1 MNRFITRLLFHG
13 ALLLGTMVSF
23 AQTNTVEF
31 GQNRVQFK
39 NFKWRYYQSRH
50 FNTYFSQ
57 GGLELGKYVVQIAEK
72 ELPQLEQFMET
83 TPRQRVNI
91 VVYNSFSEM
100 KQSNIGIGVEWQNTG
115 GVTKLVGNKMIV
127 YFDGNHENLR
137 KQIRQGIARIMLETL
152 LFGEDI
158 GEFAGNA
165 ALIDFPKWFT
175 DGFIAYAAENWSA
188 KEDEELKSIMLSG
201 KYNNFNQLAYDHP
214 LLAGHAF
221 WYYVETKYGKDA
233 VPYLMYI
240 TRINRGLKKGFEQV
254 LSLTPKKATQDFMYY
269 YTKRYSDDN
278 KRRKTSA
285 KGRTIVAQEI
295 GKSDYYRFNANPKNN
310 SYAVVEFKKGLYKV
324 QIQLGWN
331 KPKVLLKSG
340 VMQLANQLDPNY
352 PMMAWNPKG
361 NRLAIVYE
369 HEGHTKLMIYDL
381 ISHITIR
388 QDLPQFDRVIDF
400 KYMPVQENTLLMSAV
415 KNGHTDIFT
424 YSITNSKTEQITN
437 DVYDDLDP
445 SFAAFPGK
453 SGIIYSSNRPGPK
466 GRGTDTSLLGNP
478 YNIFMV
484 DNWNKSADKQITQ
497 LTDMKYGNA
506 RLPMQYN
513 TTHFTFVSD
522 ANGIRNR
529 YAGFFKSQNMGV
541 DSLFYVGSEILH
553 NPEKEELDSALAAY
567 GATAPDSV
575 EAVIITNDSTY
586 TFPISN
592 YPYGILESRVT
603 GEQGEVSEVVGY
615 ADIKRLMKLKVDTN
629 TLRRR
634 NVSARPTHFRQ
645 DQMHADSIKQGLPT
659 YLSAPKK
666 DTSSHPNFFQN
677 EFSNETTDSSANGNN
692 SNNSSTPAILN
703 LAADDK
709 DNDRLSLFGDKSSGA
724 KPSVLK
730 SSKLFP
736 YKWKFA
742 SDYLI
747 LQIDNSVLINR
758 YQIYTGPPGGPI
770 RLTDPVNG
778 LIRIGV
784 SDLFE
789 DVKFN
794 GGFRIPS
801 SLQGSEYFFTA
812 SYLKKRF
819 DYKFTY
825 YRKVDKS
832 GAVQDTDRVQNLV
845 TWVPARLITNLFQ
858 AEVRYPFD
866 QVRSIRMQGGI
877 RTDKLVKE
885 AYTQHSLEAPDL
897 KETYALLRLEYVYDN
912 TINPAINIWNGTRYK
927 LYVDLNS
934 QLTNNGLNEAF
945 NPNAPAVNGRFTY
958 NWGVDIRHYE
968 KIYRNFIWATRF
980 SMDMSWGS
988 RKLLY
993 YLGGI
998 DNWLNPQINLNTPV
1012 HNTNYAYQTLAEN
1025 LRGYKQNAKNG
1036 NNVMLLNTELR
1047 LPIFA
1052 TFIDKPINSAFL
1064 RNAQLTSFVDIG
1076 TAWNE
1081 KLSFKDA
1088 NYAIYNDGT
1097 GVVTKI
1103 KEGFL
1108 GPFIGGY
1115 GFGARTTIAGYFLR
1129 VDAGWPLVNFFKNG
1143 PIWYFGMGVD
1153 F

>member
-13 ALLLGTMVSF
+13 TLLLGTIVSQ

-50 FNTYFSQ
+50 FNTYFAQ
-57 GGLELGKYVVQIAEK
+57 NGLELGKYAAQVAEK
-72 ELPQLEQFMET
+72 ELPQLEQFMESN
-83 TPRQRVNI
+83 PRQRINI
-91 VVYNSFSEM
+91 VVYNSFGEM
-100 KQSNIGIGVEWQNTG
+100 KQSNIGIGVDWQNTG

-137 KQIRQGIARIMLETL
+137 RQIRQGIARIMLETL

-175 DGFIAYAAENWSA
+175 DGFIGYAAENWTA
-188 KEDEELKSIMLSG
+188 KQDEELKLIIMSG
-201 KYNNFNQLAYDHP
+201 KYSNFNALAYDHT
-214 LLAGHAF
+214 LLAGQAF
-221 WYYVETKYGKDA
+221 WYYVESKYGKDA

-254 LSLTPKKATQDFMYY
+254 LNQTPKKATKDFFVFYQ
-269 YTKRYSDDN
+269 KRFQEDN
-278 KRRKTSA
+278 RRRKTSA

-295 GKSDYYRFNANPKNN
+295 TPKADYYRFNPNPKNN
-310 SYAVVEFKKGLYKV
+310 SYAVVEFKKGVYRV

-331 KPKVLLKSG
+331 KPKVLLHSG
-340 VMQLANQLDPNY
+340 VMQLANQVDPNY
-352 PMMAWNPKG
+352 PQMAWNTKG
-361 NRLAIVYE
+361 NRLAVVYE
-369 HEGHTKLMIYDL
+369 HEGKTKLMIYDL
-381 ISHITIR
+381 ITRTTIR
-388 QDLPQFDRVIDF
+388 QELNQFDRIIDF
-400 KYMPVQENTLLMSAV
+400 KYMPVQENTLLLSAV

-424 YSITNSKTEQITN
+424 YNISNSKTDQITN

-453 SGIIYSSNRPGPK
+453 SGILYSSNRPGPK
-466 GRGTDTSLLGNP
+466 GRGSDTSLLNHP
-478 YNIFMV
+478 FNIFMV
-484 DNWNKSADKQITQ
+484 DNWNRSSEKQITQ
-497 LTDMKYGNA
+497 LTDLQYGNA
-506 RLPMQYN
+506 KLPMQYN

-529 YAGFFKSQNMGV
+529 YAGFFKSQADGV

-553 NPEKEELDSALAAY
+553 NPDQEELDSAMAAY
-567 GATAPDSV
+567 GSTAPDSV
-575 EAVIITNDSTY
+575 EAITITKDSTY

-592 YPYGILESRVT
+592 YPYGIQESRIT
-603 GEQGEVSEVVGY
+603 GEKGEVSEVVQY
-615 ADIKRLMKLKVDTN
+615 ADIKRLMKLKVDTVVLKKRNITAKN
-629 TLRRR
+629 T
-634 NVSARPTHFRQ
+634 NFRKA
-645 DQMHADSIKQGLPT
+645 QMHADSLRLGLPT
-659 YLSAPKK
+659 YLAPSK
-666 DTSSHPNFFQN
+666 DTSTHPNFFQN
-677 EFSNETTDSSANGNN
+677 EFGNEPADT
-692 SNNSSTPAILN
+692 SNNAVTANEP
-703 LAADDK
+703 
-709 DNDRLSLFGDKSSGA
+709 SLFEKRRDEEST
-724 KPSVLK
+724 LK
-730 SSKLFP
+730 KSKLFP
-736 YKWKFA
+736 YKFKFA

-747 LQIDNSVLINR
+747 LQLDNSILVNK
-758 YQIYTGPPGGPI
+758 YQPFTGPPSGPI

-789 DVKFN
+789 DLKFN

-812 SYLKKRF
+812 NYLKKRF

-825 YRKVDKS
+825 YRKVDKGS
-832 GAVQDTDRVQNLV
+832 GFVIRDQAGNDSAFISTKM
-845 TWVPARLITNLFQ
+845 ITNIYQ
-858 AEVRYPFD
+858 GEIRYPFD
-866 QVRSIRMQGGI
+866 QVRSIRLSAGI
-877 RTDKLVKE
+877 RTDKLVIQSENKE
-885 AYTQHSLEAPDL
+885 ALIAPDY
-897 KETYALLRLEYVYDN
+897 KETYALMRLEYVYDN

-927 LYVDLNS
+927 IYGETNA
-934 QLTNNGLNEAF
+934 QLTNGGLNELF
-945 NPNAPAVNGRFTY
+945 NPGLSAAAQGRFTY
-958 NWGVDIRHYE
+958 NMGVDIRHYT

-980 SMDMSWGS
+980 AMDMSWGT

-993 YLGGI
+993 YLGGV
-998 DNWLNPQINLNTPV
+998 DNWLNPQINTKNPV
-1012 HNTNYAYQTLAEN
+1012 NLTENYAFQTLAEN
-1025 LRGYKQNAKNG
+1025 LRGYKQNARNG

-1047 LPIFA
+1047 LPVFA

-1064 RNAQLTSFVDIG
+1064 RNFQVTSFIDIG
-1076 TAWNE
+1076 TAWNK

-1088 NYAIYNDGT
+1088 NYTTYDDGQ
-1097 GVVTKI
+1097 GVTTRI

-1108 GPFIGGY
+1108 GPFVGGY

-1129 VDAGWPLVNFFKNG
+1129 ADAGWPAVAFFRG
-1143 PIWYFGMGVD
+1143 SPIWYFGMGVD

>member
-13 ALLLGTMVSF
+13 TLLLGTIVSQ

-50 FNTYFSQ
+50 FNTYFAQ
-57 GGLELGKYVVQIAEK
+57 NGLELGKYAAQVAEK
-72 ELPQLEQFMET
+72 ELPQLEQFMESN
-83 TPRQRVNI
+83 PRQRINI
-91 VVYNSFSEM
+91 VVYNSFGEM
-100 KQSNIGIGVEWQNTG
+100 KQSNIGIGVDWQNTG

-137 KQIRQGIARIMLETL
+137 RQIRQGIARIMLETL

-175 DGFIAYAAENWSA
+175 DGFIGYAAENWTA
-188 KEDEELKSIMLSG
+188 KQDEELKLIIMSG
-201 KYNNFNQLAYDHP
+201 KYSNFNALAYDHT
-214 LLAGHAF
+214 LLAGQAF
-221 WYYVETKYGKDA
+221 WYYVESKYGKDA

-254 LSLTPKKATQDFMYY
+254 LNKTPKNATKDFFVFYQ
-269 YTKRYSDDN
+269 KRFQEDN
-278 KRRKTSA
+278 RRRKTSA

-295 GKSDYYRFNANPKNN
+295 TPKADYYRFNPNPKNN
-310 SYAVVEFKKGLYKV
+310 SYAVVQFRKGVYRV

-331 KPKVLLKSG
+331 KPKVLLHSG
-340 VMQLANQLDPNY
+340 VMQLANQVDPNY
-352 PMMAWNPKG
+352 PQMAWNTKG
-361 NRLAIVYE
+361 NRLAVVYE
-369 HEGHTKLMIYDL
+369 HEGKTKLMIYDL
-381 ISHITIR
+381 ITRTTIR
-388 QDLPQFDRVIDF
+388 QELPQFDRVIDF
-400 KYMPVQENTLLMSAV
+400 KYMPVQENTLLLSAV

-424 YSITNSKTEQITN
+424 YNISNSKTEQITN

-453 SGIIYSSNRPGPK
+453 SGILYSSNRPGPK
-466 GRGTDTSLLGNP
+466 GRGSDTSLMNKP
-478 YNIFMV
+478 FNIFMV
-484 DNWNKSADKQITQ
+484 DNWNKSSEKQITQ
-497 LTDMKYGNA
+497 LTDLQYGNA
-506 RLPMQYN
+506 KLPMQYN

-529 YAGFFKSQNMGV
+529 YAGFFKSQADGV

-553 NPEKEELDSALAAY
+553 NPDQEELDSALAAY
-567 GATAPDSV
+567 GSTAPDSV
-575 EAVIITNDSTY
+575 EAVTITKDSTY

-592 YPYGILESRVT
+592 YPYGIQESRIT
-603 GEQGEVSEVVGY
+603 GEKGEVSEVVQY
-615 ADIKRLMKLKVDTN
+615 ADIKRLMKLKVDTVVLKKRNITAKN
-629 TLRRR
+629 TNFRR
-634 NVSARPTHFRQ
+634 A
-645 DQMHADSIKQGLPT
+645 QMHADSLRLGLPT
-659 YLSAPKK
+659 YLAPTK
-666 DTSSHPNFFQN
+666 DTSTHPNFFQN
-677 EFSNETTDSSANGNN
+677 EFGNEPADTSTAIIANE
-692 SNNSSTPAILN
+692 PALFEKRKEDESIL
-703 LAADDK
+703 K
-709 DNDRLSLFGDKSSGA
+709 K
-724 KPSVLK
+724 
-730 SSKLFP
+730 SKLFP
-736 YKWKFA
+736 YKFKFA

-747 LQIDNSVLINR
+747 LQLDNSILINK
-758 YQIYTGPPGGPI
+758 YQPFTGPPSGPI

-789 DVKFN
+789 DLKFN

-801 SLQGSEYFFTA
+801 SLQGSEYFFSA

-825 YRKVDKS
+825 YRKVDKNNGFVFRDQFGNDS
-832 GAVQDTDRVQNLV
+832 AFI
-845 TWVPARLITNLFQ
+845 PAKMITNIYQ
-858 AEVRYPFD
+858 GEMRYPFD
-866 QVRSIRMQGGI
+866 QVRSIRLSAGI
-877 RTDKLVKE
+877 RTDKLVMQAVDKP
-885 AYTQHSLEAPDL
+885 SLINKDY
-897 KETYALLRLEYVYDN
+897 KETYALMRLEYVYDN

-927 LYVDLNS
+927 IYGETNA
-934 QLTNNGLNEAF
+934 QLTNGGLNERF
-945 NPNAPAVNGRFTY
+945 NQDAPAAQGRFTY
-958 NWGVDIRHYE
+958 NMGVDIRHYT

-980 SMDMSWGS
+980 AMDMSWGT

-998 DNWLNPQINLNTPV
+998 DNWLNPQINTRNPV
-1012 HNTNYAYQTLAEN
+1012 NLSENYAFQTLAGN
-1025 LRGYKQNAKNG
+1025 LRGYKQNARNG

-1047 LPIFA
+1047 LPVFA

-1064 RNAQLTSFVDIG
+1064 RNFQVTSFVDIG
-1076 TAWNE
+1076 TAWNK

-1088 NYAIYNDGT
+1088 NYTTYDDGQ
-1097 GVVTKI
+1097 GVTSRI

-1108 GPFIGGY
+1108 GPFVGGY

-1129 VDAGWPLVNFFKNG
+1129 ADAGWPAVAFFRG
-1143 PIWYFGMGVD
+1143 SPIWYFGMGVD

>member
-13 ALLLGTMVSF
+13 ALLLGTTVSF

-50 FNTYFSQ
+50 FNTYFAQ
-57 GGLELGKYVVQIAEK
+57 NGLELGKYVVQIAEK

-83 TPRQRVNI
+83 TPRQRINI
-91 VVYNSFSEM
+91 VVYNSFGEM

-137 KQIRQGIARIMLETL
+137 RQIRQGIARIMLETL

-175 DGFIAYAAENWSA
+175 DGFIAYAAENWTA
-188 KEDEELKSIMLSG
+188 REDEQLKSIILSG
-201 KYNNFNQLAYDHP
+201 KYNNYNQLAYDHP

-221 WYYVETKYGKDA
+221 WYYVEAKYGNDA

-254 LSLTPKKATQDFMYY
+254 LSMTPKKATQDFMLF
-269 YTKRYSDDN
+269 YTKRFSNDN

-295 GKSDYYRFNANPKNN
+295 TQKADYFRFNPNPKNN

-331 KPKVLLKSG
+331 KPKVLLRSG
-340 VMQLANQLDPNY
+340 VMQLANQMDPNY
-352 PMMAWNPKG
+352 PQMAWNTKG
-361 NRLAIVYE
+361 NRLAVIYE
-369 HEGHTKLMIYDL
+369 HEGKTKLMIYDL
-381 ISHITIR
+381 VTRITLR

-400 KYMPVQENTLLMSAV
+400 KYMPVMENTLLLSAV

-424 YSITNSKTEQITN
+424 YNISNSKTDQITN
-437 DVYDDLDP
+437 DVYDDLEP

-453 SGIIYSSNRPGPK
+453 SGIIYASNRPAPK
-466 GRGTDTSLLGNP
+466 GRGSDTSLLRNS

-484 DNWNKSADKQITQ
+484 DNWTKSADRQITQ
-497 LTDMKYGNA
+497 LTDLKYGDA

-529 YAGFFKSQNMGV
+529 YAGFFKSQNVGV

-553 NPEKEELDSALAAY
+553 NPEKEDLDSALAAY
-567 GATAPDSV
+567 GTSTPDSV
-575 EAVIITNDSTY
+575 EAVVITNDSTY

-603 GEQGEVSEVVGY
+603 GEKGEVSEVVAY
-615 ADIKRLMKLKVDTN
+615 ADIKRLMKLKVDTT
-629 TLRRR
+629 TLKKR
-634 NVSARPTHFRQ
+634 NVTARNTSFRQ
-645 DQMHADSIKQGLPT
+645 DQMHQDSIRLGLPT
-659 YLSAPKK
+659 FMAPRK
-666 DTSSHPNFFQN
+666 DTSTQPNFFQN
-677 EFSNETTDSSANGNN
+677 EFGNEPADTAKAPASSEIKLVNEAAQEGGL
-692 SNNSSTPAILN
+692 SIFDKKPATPSIL
-703 LAADDK
+703 K
-709 DNDRLSLFGDKSSGA
+709 QTRLM
-724 KPSVLK
+724 
-730 SSKLFP
+730 P

-747 LQIDNSVLINR
+747 LQIDNSILINR
-758 YQIYTGPPGGPI
+758 YQIFTGQPTSPI

-789 DVKFN
+789 DVKIN
-794 GGFRIPS
+794 GGFRIPFD
-801 SLQGSEYFFTA
+801 LQGSEYFITG
-812 SYLKKRF
+812 SYLKRRF

-832 GAVQDTDRVQNLV
+832 GAVPIEQDNQIYWNPVKLM
-845 TWVPARLITNLFQ
+845 TNLYQ
-858 AEVRYPFD
+858 AEMRYPFD
-866 QVRSIRMQGGI
+866 QVRSVRLSVGY
-877 RTDKLVKE
+877 RTDKMVFQADKRISLDEPDRKE
-885 AYTQHSLEAPDL
+885 SYILG
-897 KETYALLRLEYVYDN
+897 RIEYVYDN

-927 LYVDLNS
+927 IYGDVNS
-934 QLTNNGLNEAF
+934 QVTNGGLNEFF
-945 NPNAPAVNGRFTY
+945 NPNAIAAKGRFTY
-958 NWGVDIRHYE
+958 NMGVDIRHYE

-980 SMDMSWGS
+980 AMDMSWGS
-988 RKLLY
+988 RKMIY

-998 DNWLNPQINLNTPV
+998 DNWLNPQIHGNNPV
-1012 HNTNYAYQTLAEN
+1012 DPTTNYAYQTLAEN

-1047 LPIFA
+1047 LPVFA
-1052 TFIDKPINSAFL
+1052 TFIDKPINSAMI
-1064 RNAQLTSFVDIG
+1064 RNFQLTTFMDIG
-1076 TAWNE
+1076 TAWNK

-1088 NYAIYNDGT
+1088 NYGNYGQAP
-1097 GVVTKI
+1097 GVVTRI

-1129 VDAGWPLVNFFKNG
+1129 VDAGWPMVDFFKSK

>member
-1 MNRFITRLLFHG
+1 MNRFITRLLFHI
-13 ALLLGTMVSF
+13 ALLLGTMVSQ

-57 GGLELGKYVVQIAEK
+57 NGLELGKYVVQIAEK

-83 TPRQRVNI
+83 TPRQRINI
-91 VVYNSFSEM
+91 VVYNSFGEM
-100 KQSNIGIGVEWQNTG
+100 KQSNIGIGIDWQNTG

-127 YFDGNHENLR
+127 YFDGNHENLQR
-137 KQIRQGIARIMLETL
+137 QIRQGIARIMLETL
-152 LFGEDI
+152 LFGEDV

-175 DGFIAYAAENWSA
+175 DGFIGYAAENWTA
-188 KEDEELKSIMLSG
+188 KQDEELKSIILSG

-221 WYYVETKYGKDA
+221 WYYVECKYGKDA

-254 LSLTPKKATQDFMYY
+254 LNLTPKKATQDFFVFYQ
-269 YTKRYSDDN
+269 RRFSEDN
-278 KRRKTSA
+278 RRRKTSA
-285 KGRTIVAQEI
+285 KGRTIVAQET
-295 GKSDYYRFNANPKNN
+295 GKADYFRFNANPKNN
-310 SYAVVEFKKGLYKV
+310 SYAVVQFRKGVYRV

-331 KPKVLLKSG
+331 KPKVLLRSG
-340 VMQLANQLDPNY
+340 VVQLANQLDPNY
-352 PMMAWNPKG
+352 PQMAWNPKG
-361 NRLAIVYE
+361 NRLAVVYE
-369 HEGHTKLMIYDL
+369 HEGKTKLLIYDL
-381 ISHITIR
+381 ITKTTIR
-388 QDLPQFDRVIDF
+388 QDLHQFDRVIDF
-400 KYMPVQENTLLMSAV
+400 KYMPVQENTLLLSAV

-424 YSITNSKTEQITN
+424 YNISNYKTDQITN

-453 SGIIYSSNRPGPK
+453 SGILYASNRPSPK
-466 GRGTDTSLLGNP
+466 GRGSDTSLP
-478 YNIFMV
+478 TRPFNIFMV
-484 DNWNKSADKQITQ
+484 DNWNKSSEKQITQ
-497 LTDMKYGNA
+497 LTDLKYGDA

-529 YAGFFKSQNMGV
+529 YAGFFKSQNVGV

-553 NPEKEELDSALAAY
+553 NPEKEELDSAMAAY
-567 GATAPDSV
+567 GITAPDSV
-575 EAVIITNDSTY
+575 EAVVLTNDSTY

-592 YPYGILESRVT
+592 YPYGIQESRVT

-615 ADIKRLMKLKVDTN
+615 SNIKRLMKLKVDTT

-634 NVSARPTHFRQ
+634 NVSARPTNFRKA
-645 DQMHADSIKQGLPT
+645 QMHADSVRLGLPIYAT
-659 YLSAPKK
+659 VPK

-677 EFSNETTDSSANGNN
+677 EFGNEPADTSTAVGNN
-692 SNNSSTPAILN
+692 N
-703 LAADDK
+703 LP
-709 DNDRLSLFGDKSSGA
+709 S
-724 KPSVLK
+724 SVLDMK
-730 SSKLFP
+730 QPRPEPVLKRSKLLP
-736 YKWKFA
+736 YKLKFA
-742 SDYLI
+742 SDYLV
-747 LQIDNSVLINR
+747 LQLDNSILINR
-758 YQIYTGPPGGPI
+758 YQPFTGQPTAGNPI

-778 LIRIGV
+778 LIRLGV

-801 SLQGSEYFFTA
+801 SLQGSEYFFSA

-819 DYKFTY
+819 DYKLTY

-832 GAVQDTDRVQNLV
+832 LPFASVDTSQNIFTPV
-845 TWVPARLITNLFQ
+845 NSKLITNLYQ

-866 QVRSIRMQGGI
+866 QVRSIRLQAGY
-877 RTDKLVKE
+877 RTDKLVFQ
-885 AYTQHSLEAPDL
+885 AADRASLKANDL
-897 KETYALLRLEYVYDN
+897 KESYALLRLEYVHDN
-912 TINPAINIWNGTRYK
+912 TINPAINIWNGTRFKIYG
-927 LYVDLNS
+927 DLNA
-934 QLTNNGLNEAF
+934 QLTNGGLNEFF
-945 NPNAPAVNGRFTY
+945 NPTSPAANGRFTY
-958 NWGVDIRHYE
+958 NMGVDVRHYE

-998 DNWLNPQINLNTPV
+998 DNWLNPQIDASTKVNPNA
-1012 HNTNYAYQTLAEN
+1012 NYAYQTLAEN

-1047 LPIFA
+1047 LPVFA

-1064 RNAQLTSFVDIG
+1064 RNFQMTSFIDIG

-1088 NYAIYNDGT
+1088 NYAVYDNNPVQPT
-1097 GVVTKI
+1097 VTTRI

-1129 VDAGWPLVNFFKNG
+1129 VDAGWPMVNFFRG
-1143 PIWYFGMGVD
+1143 SPIWYFGMGVD